1 MMGFKTFE
9 EAAETLKAKG
19 MYLVRKSTFSDQ
31 VRAYFAYG
39 SNDVLFDHSATVT
52 LVGEKWV
59 VSDFTEIS
67 VWPFR

>member
-9 EAAETLKAKG
+9 GAAETLKAKG
-19 MYLVRKSTFSDQ
+19 MDLARKSTFSDQ

-52 LVGEKWV
+52 LRGKEWA
-59 VSDFTEIS
+59 VSDFS
-67 VWPFR
+67 DN